1 MKITRRE
8 LLTLGGIGGLALAAG
23 PFAASSAFAAD
34 TGTGHTDILDLGPA
48 VVQFSLMSGVR
59 VGDVL
64 YIGSRNL
71 SPARV
76 IGFDIPTRAVVSRV
90 DLPSGYSIQALDADP
105 DGNWLYIGM
114 LRRDDETG
122 TNLYRWHLRNP
133 KQAVQAL
140 PATGDRDVRALT
152 LSPDGIV
159 FVAGGGQTQNPPSLW
174 AYDPATEQ
182 TTSWGVPDPGATIA
196 QAVAATDSHVYFG
209 TGSVLAGGGTASR
222 GRLWAYDRSTRTPV
236 DILPAEFAGSDSVSA
251 VELVGDLLAVAPH
264 GLGKTVLLQLDDPT
278 AYTAIP
284 KTGAQYTRKDDTIY
298 FVKVPNVW
306 AWNLTT
312 KKLIQMETDNLGT
325 LWALD
330 VYGDTLV
337 GPSAN
342 GFVAQIGIATRTA
355 QAFDLVA
362 AGAPAGPQLGM
373 GIAAGGG
380 VVYTGGTATLAAHAL
395 ATGAVTNITL
405 DGEAKDAVVANGV
418 VYTAQYNNLGMW
430 AYDPSSGQAPRQVVA
445 LPAGQNRPLDI
456 AWDDASG
463 IVIMGAQS
471 DTKGGGCFA
480 TYEPATGRSASRV
493 NPIDAQ
499 QMVRAVAVADGVAYL
514 GGDNIYPT
522 GPRSTIVA
530 VDPRTGSELWRLDPQ
545 QPAGIAALAVANGRL
560 FAMNRQA
567 GGIVV
572 IDIATRQVVIV
583 IDGSAV
589 LTDFGALV
597 SARGYVYGVSDST
610 VFRIDPQTLTLST
623 VVAGID
629 GGWYS
634 GPHIAADES
643 GYLYTLKGTDLV
655 RIDDVV

>member
-1 MKITRRE
+1 MNLTRRE
-8 LLTLGGIGGLALAAG
+8 LLALGGIGGLALAAG
-23 PFAASSAFAAD
+23 PFAASAAFGAD
-34 TGTGHTDILDLGPA
+34 GVPAHTDVLDLGPA

-64 YIGSRNL
+64 HIGSRNL
-71 SPARV
+71 TPARV
-76 IGFDIPTRAVVSRV
+76 IGFDIPTRTVVSRI
-90 DLPSGYSIQALDADP
+90 DLPSGYSIQALAADP

-114 LRRDDETG
+114 LRRDDDTG

-152 LSPDGIV
+152 VSPDGVV

-174 AYDPATEQ
+174 AYDPASAQ
-182 TTSWGVPDPGATIA
+182 TTSWGIPDPGATIA
-196 QAVAATDSHVYFG
+196 QAVAATGTHVYFA
-209 TGSVLAGGGTASR
+209 TGSVLAGGGNASH
-222 GRLWAYDRSTRTPV
+222 GRLWAYDRSIRAAV
-236 DILPAEFAGSDSVSA
+236 DILPAEFASCDSVSA
-251 VELVGDLLAVAPH
+251 LGLVGDLLAVAPH
-264 GLGKTVLLQLDDPT
+264 GLGKTALLRIDDPSS
-278 AYTAIP
+278 YTVIP
-284 KTGAQYTRKDDTIY
+284 KTGAQYVRKDDTIY

-312 KKLIQMETDNLGT
+312 RKLVQMETDNLGT

-342 GFVAQIGIATRTA
+342 GFVAQIDIAARTA
-355 QAFDLVA
+355 QTFDLAA

-380 VVYTGGTATLAAHAL
+380 VVYSGGTSTLAAHTL
-395 ATGAVTNITL
+395 ATGAVSNIIL
-405 DGEAKDAVVANGV
+405 DGEAKDAVIVDGV
-418 VYTAQYNNLGMW
+418 VYTAQYNSLGMW
-430 AYDPSSGQAPRQVVA
+430 AYDPSSGQPPRQVVA

-456 AWDDASG
+456 TWDAVNG
-463 IVIMGAQS
+463 LVLMGVQS

-480 TYEPATGRSASRV
+480 TYEPSTGRAVSRV

-499 QMVRAVAVADGVAYL
+499 QMVRAVATADGVAYL

-522 GPRSTIVA
+522 GPRSTVVA
-530 VDPRTGSELWRLDPQ
+530 VDPRTGTELWRLDPQ
-545 QPAGIAALAVANGRL
+545 QPAGIAALVAANGRL
-560 FAMNRQA
+560 FGTTRNG
-567 GGIVV
+567 GGIFVA
-572 IDIATRQVVIV
+572 DIASRQLVTV
-583 IDGSAV
+583 IDGSSV

-597 SARGYVYGVSDST
+597 SARGFVYGVSDST
-610 VFRIDPQTLTLST
+610 VFRIDPATLELTT

-634 GPHIAADES
+634 GPHIAADED
-643 GYLYTLKGTDLV
+643 GYLYTLKGTNLV